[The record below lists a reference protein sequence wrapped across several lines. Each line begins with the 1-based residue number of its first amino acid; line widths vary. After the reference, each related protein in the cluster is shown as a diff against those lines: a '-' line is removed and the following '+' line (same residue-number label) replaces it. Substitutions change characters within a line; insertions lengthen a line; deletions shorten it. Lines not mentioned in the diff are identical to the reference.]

1 MRRQARPICLSVV
14 VLHTIAMSTELPS
27 DSTNS
32 RNLWVGLM
40 SLAQLISWG
49 SLYYTFSLLMPV
61 VEQDLG
67 ASRVAVSGAFSAA
80 LLVSGLAGLVVG
92 RLIDQGHAR
101 AVMSIGS
108 IGAGLLLLAHSQ
120 ITSVA
125 GLYVVWIGLGIAMAC
140 ILYEPVFT
148 VLIRRWP
155 KDYRRSLIAMT
166 FLGGLAS
173 TVFIPLSAWMIERL
187 GWRETCLVLAA
198 MHFFLCLPI
207 HVRMLRGEPPGR
219 RAGSQSAAS
228 ASGPDGTVASVRDLA
243 TSPAFLLI
251 TVFSFVFM
259 GLSAALSAHMVPLL
273 RERGLPAAWAVV
285 VPASIGV
292 MQVVG
297 RLLLFAFEG
306 RIDPKKLDLIIP
318 LLMPLS
324 LLLLLAG
331 GGSTGA
337 ALAFAACFG
346 VGNGLITIVKATA
359 IAAYVSRDRVAVLS
373 GLQTLPGAVARAC
386 GPIMLAA
393 LWTFSSSYTAGLWLL
408 IVAGV
413 VATGLLAAAQKRA
426 LPQS

>member
-1 MRRQARPICLSVV
+1 
-14 VLHTIAMSTELPS
+14 MSTELPAS
-27 DSTNS
+27 APDA
-32 RNLWVGLM
+32 RNLWVGAM

-61 VEQDLG
+61 VELDLN
-67 ASRVAVSGAFSAA
+67 ANRVEVSGAFSAA
-80 LLVSGLAGLVVG
+80 LLASGLAGLVVG
-92 RLIDQGHAR
+92 RLIDQGRAR

-108 IGAGLLLLAHSQ
+108 VAAGLLLIAHSR
-120 ITSVA
+120 ISSVV
-125 GLYVVWIGLGIAMAC
+125 GLYAVWIGLGIAMAC

-173 TVFIPLSAWMIERL
+173 TVFIPLSAWMIDRL
-187 GWRETCLVLAA
+187 GWRETCLVLTA

-207 HVRMLRGEPPGR
+207 HVWMLRDEPPAR
-219 RAGSQSAAS
+219 REVARDAAS
-228 ASGPDGTVASVRDLA
+228 ASESTGTLASVRELA

-273 RERGLPAAWAVV
+273 RERGLPAAWAVA

-292 MQVVG
+292 MQVIG
-297 RLLLFAFEG
+297 RLVLFVFEG

-393 LWTFSSSYTAGLWLL
+393 LWTVSSSYTAGVWLL

-413 VATGLLAAAQKRA
+413 VETGLLAAAQRRA

>member
-1 MRRQARPICLSVV
+1 
-14 VLHTIAMSTELPS
+14 MSTEPPV
-27 DSTNS
+27 TAPHA
-32 RNLWVGLM
+32 RNLWVGAM

-61 VEQDLG
+61 VELDLG
-67 ASRVAVSGAFSAA
+67 ANRVEVSGAFSAA
-80 LLVSGLAGLVVG
+80 LLASGLAGVVVG

-108 IGAGLLLLAHSQ
+108 VGAGLLLIAHSK
-120 ITSVA
+120 ITSLV
-125 GLYVVWIGLGIAMAC
+125 GLYSVWIGLGIAMAC

-155 KDYRRSLIAMT
+155 RDYRRSLIAMT

-173 TVFIPLSAWMIERL
+173 TVFIPLSAWMIAGL

-198 MHFFLCLPI
+198 MHFLLCLPI
-207 HVRMLRGEPPGR
+207 HLWMLRDEPPAWHEVARDG
-219 RAGSQSAAS
+219 AS
-228 ASGPDGTVASVRDLA
+228 ASESSGTAPSVRELA
-243 TSPAFLLI
+243 TSPAFVLI
-251 TVFSFVFM
+251 SVFSFVFM

-273 RERGLPAAWAVV
+273 GERGLPAAWAVA

-292 MQVVG
+292 MQVIG
-297 RLLLFAFEG
+297 RLLLFIFEG

-331 GGSTGA
+331 GGSIGA

-386 GPIMLAA
+386 GPILLAA
-393 LWTFSSSYTAGLWLL
+393 LWTVSSSYTAGLWLL
-408 IVAGV
+408 VVAGM

>member
-1 MRRQARPICLSVV
+1 
-14 VLHTIAMSTELPS
+14 MSTEPS
-27 DSTNS
+27 ATALHA
-32 RNLWVGLM
+32 RNLWVGAM

-61 VEQDLG
+61 VELDLG
-67 ASRVAVSGAFSAA
+67 ANRVEVSGAFSAA
-80 LLVSGLAGLVVG
+80 LLASGLAGLVVG

-108 IGAGLLLLAHSQ
+108 VGAGLLLIAHSK
-120 ITSVA
+120 ITSLV
-125 GLYVVWIGLGIAMAC
+125 GLYSVWIGLGIAMAC

-155 KDYRRSLIAMT
+155 RDYRRSLIAMT

-173 TVFIPLSAWMIERL
+173 TVFIPLSAWMIAGL

-198 MHFFLCLPI
+198 MHFLLCLPI
-207 HVRMLRGEPPGR
+207 HLWMLRDEPPAWHEAARDG
-219 RAGSQSAAS
+219 AS
-228 ASGPDGTVASVRDLA
+228 ASESSGTAPSVRELA
-243 TSPAFLLI
+243 TSPAFVLI
-251 TVFSFVFM
+251 SVFSFVFM

-273 RERGLPAAWAVV
+273 GERGLPAAWAVA

-292 MQVVG
+292 MQVIG
-297 RLLLFAFEG
+297 RLLLFIFEG

-331 GGSTGA
+331 GGSIGA

-393 LWTFSSSYTAGLWLL
+393 LWTLSSSYTAGLWLL

>member
-1 MRRQARPICLSVV
+1 
-14 VLHTIAMSTELPS
+14 MSAELPATAP
-27 DSTNS
+27 DS
-32 RNLWVGLM
+32 RNLWVGAM
-40 SLAQLISWG
+40 SFAQLISWG

-61 VEQDLG
+61 IELDLG
-67 ASRVAVSGAFSAA
+67 ANRVEVSGAFSAA
-80 LLVSGLAGLVVG
+80 LLASGLAGLMVG
-92 RLIDQGHAR
+92 RLIDQGRAR

-108 IGAGLLLLAHSQ
+108 VAAGLLLIAHSR
-120 ITSVA
+120 ISSVV
-125 GLYVVWIGLGIAMAC
+125 GLYAVWIGLGIAMAC

-173 TVFIPLSAWMIERL
+173 TVFIPLSAWMIDRL

-198 MHFFLCLPI
+198 MHVFLCLPI
-207 HVRMLRGEPPGR
+207 HFWMLRDEPPAR
-219 RAGSQSAAS
+219 RDVVRDAAAAS
-228 ASGPDGTVASVRDLA
+228 ASNGTLASVRELA

-273 RERGLPAAWAVV
+273 RERGLPATWAVA

-292 MQVVG
+292 MQVIG
-297 RLLLFAFEG
+297 RLVLFIFEG

-393 LWTFSSSYTAGLWLL
+393 LWTVSSSYTVGLWLL

-413 VATGLLAAAQKRA
+413 VATGLLAAAQTRA
-426 LPQS
+426 VPQL

>member
-1 MRRQARPICLSVV
+1 
-14 VLHTIAMSTELPS
+14 MSTDLPATAP
-27 DSTNS
+27 DS
-32 RNLWVGLM
+32 RNLWVGAM

-61 VEQDLG
+61 IELDLG
-67 ASRVAVSGAFSAA
+67 ANRVEVSGAFSAA
-80 LLVSGLAGLVVG
+80 LLASGLAGLVVG

-108 IGAGLLLLAHSQ
+108 VGAGLLLIAHSQ
-120 ITSVA
+120 ITSLF
-125 GLYVVWIGLGIAMAC
+125 GLYAVWIGLGIAMAC

-173 TVFIPLSAWMIERL
+173 TVFIPLSAWMIDRL

-198 MHFFLCLPI
+198 MHFLLCLPI
-207 HVRMLRGEPPGR
+207 HLWMLRDEPPAR
-219 RAGSQSAAS
+219 REVARDAAS
-228 ASGPDGTVASVRDLA
+228 ASESNGTLASVRELA

-273 RERGLPAAWAVV
+273 RERGLPAAWAVA

-292 MQVVG
+292 MQVIG
-297 RLLLFAFEG
+297 RLVLFVFEG

-331 GGSTGA
+331 GGSIGA

-393 LWTFSSSYTAGLWLL
+393 LWTVSSSYTAGLWLL

>member
-1 MRRQARPICLSVV
+1 
-14 VLHTIAMSTELPS
+14 MSAELPATAP
-27 DSTNS
+27 DS
-32 RNLWVGLM
+32 RNLWVGAM
-40 SLAQLISWG
+40 SFAQLISWG

-61 VEQDLG
+61 IELDLG
-67 ASRVAVSGAFSAA
+67 ANRVEVSGAFSAA
-80 LLVSGLAGLVVG
+80 LLASGLAGLMVG
-92 RLIDQGHAR
+92 RLIDQGRAR

-108 IGAGLLLLAHSQ
+108 VAAGLLLIAHSR
-120 ITSVA
+120 ISSVV
-125 GLYVVWIGLGIAMAC
+125 GLYAVWIGLGIAMAC

-173 TVFIPLSAWMIERL
+173 TVFIPLSAWMIDRL

-198 MHFFLCLPI
+198 MHVFLCLPI
-207 HVRMLRGEPPGR
+207 HFWMLRDEPPAR
-219 RAGSQSAAS
+219 RDVVRDAAS
-228 ASGPDGTVASVRDLA
+228 ASASNGTLASVRELA

-273 RERGLPAAWAVV
+273 RERGLPATWAVA

-292 MQVVG
+292 MQVIG
-297 RLLLFAFEG
+297 RLVLFIFEG

-393 LWTFSSSYTAGLWLL
+393 LWTVSSSYTVGLWLL

-413 VATGLLAAAQKRA
+413 VATGLLAAAQSRA
-426 LPQS
+426 VPQS

>member
-1 MRRQARPICLSVV
+1 
-14 VLHTIAMSTELPS
+14 MSTEQPA
-27 DSTNS
+27 TAPHA
-32 RNLWVGLM
+32 RNLWVGAM

-61 VEQDLG
+61 VELDLG
-67 ASRVAVSGAFSAA
+67 ANRVEVSGAFSAA
-80 LLVSGLAGLVVG
+80 LLASGLAGVVVG

-108 IGAGLLLLAHSQ
+108 LVAGLLLIAHSK
-120 ITSVA
+120 ISSVV
-125 GLYVVWIGLGIAMAC
+125 GLYAVWIGLGIAMAC

-155 KDYRRSLIAMT
+155 KDYRRPLIAMT

-173 TVFIPLSAWMIERL
+173 TVFIPLSAWMIARL

-198 MHFFLCLPI
+198 MHFLLCLPI
-207 HVRMLRGEPPGR
+207 HLWMLRDEPPVRHEVARDG
-219 RAGSQSAAS
+219 AS
-228 ASGPDGTVASVRDLA
+228 ASESSGTALSVRELA
-243 TSPAFLLI
+243 TSPAFVLI
-251 TVFSFVFM
+251 SVFTFVFM

-273 RERGLPAAWAVV
+273 GERGLPAAWAVA

-292 MQVVG
+292 MQVIG
-297 RLLLFAFEG
+297 RLVLFIFEG
-306 RIDPKKLDLIIP
+306 RIEPKKLDLIIP

-331 GGSTGA
+331 GGSIGA

-386 GPIMLAA
+386 GPILLAA
-393 LWTFSSSYTAGLWLL
+393 LWTVSSSYTAGLWLL

>member
-1 MRRQARPICLSVV
+1 
-14 VLHTIAMSTELPS
+14 MSTEPPA
-27 DSTNS
+27 TAPHA
-32 RNLWVGLM
+32 RNLWVGAM

-61 VEQDLG
+61 VELDLG
-67 ASRVAVSGAFSAA
+67 ANRVEVSGAFSAA
-80 LLVSGLAGLVVG
+80 LLASGLAGLVVG

-108 IGAGLLLLAHSQ
+108 LVAGLLLIAHSK
-120 ITSVA
+120 ITSVV
-125 GLYVVWIGLGIAMAC
+125 GLYAVWIGLGIAMAC

-155 KDYRRSLIAMT
+155 RDYRRSLIAMT

-173 TVFIPLSAWMIERL
+173 TVFIPLSAWMIAGL

-198 MHFFLCLPI
+198 MHFLLCLPI
-207 HVRMLRGEPPGR
+207 HLWMLRDEPPAR
-219 RAGSQSAAS
+219 HEVARDRAS
-228 ASGPDGTVASVRDLA
+228 ASESSGIALSVRELA
-243 TSPAFLLI
+243 TSPAFVLI
-251 TVFSFVFM
+251 SVFSFVFM

-273 RERGLPAAWAVV
+273 GERGLPAAWAVA

-292 MQVVG
+292 MQVIG
-297 RLLLFAFEG
+297 RLVLFIFEG
-306 RIDPKKLDLIIP
+306 RIEPKKLDLIIP

-331 GGSTGA
+331 GGSIGA

-386 GPIMLAA
+386 GPILLAA
-393 LWTFSSSYTAGLWLL
+393 LWTVSSSYTAGLWLL

>member
-1 MRRQARPICLSVV
+1 MADI
-14 VLHTIAMSTELPS
+14 IAMSTDTPGPGA
-27 DSTNS
+27 DF
-32 RNLWVGLM
+32 RNRWVGLM

-67 ASRVAVSGAFSAA
+67 ANRVAVSGAFSAA
-80 LLVSGLAGLVVG
+80 LLASGLAGLVVG
-92 RLIDQGHAR
+92 RLIDQGRAR
-101 AVMSIGS
+101 AVMSTGS
-108 IGAGLLLLAHSQ
+108 VGAGLLLIAHSK
-120 ITSVA
+120 ITSV
-125 GLYVVWIGLGIAMAC
+125 GELYVVWIGLGIAMAC

-173 TVFIPLSAWMIERL
+173 TVFIPLSAWMIGRL
-187 GWRETCLVLAA
+187 GWRDTCLVLAA
-198 MHFFLCLPI
+198 MHVCLCLPI
-207 HVRMLRGEPPGR
+207 HLRMLRDEPPGR
-219 RAGSQSAAS
+219 CEISPSAESESRSHGTAGS
-228 ASGPDGTVASVRDLA
+228 VRELA

-273 RERGLPAAWAVV
+273 RERGLPAAWAVA

-292 MQVVG
+292 MQVIG
-297 RLLLFAFEG
+297 RLVLFIFEG

-331 GGSTGA
+331 GGSIGA

-393 LWTFSSSYTAGLWLL
+393 LWTFSNSYTAGLWLL

-426 LPQS
+426 LPQP

>member
-1 MRRQARPICLSVV
+1 
-14 VLHTIAMSTELPS
+14 MSTEPS
-27 DSTNS
+27 ATALHA
-32 RNLWVGLM
+32 RNLWVGAM

-61 VEQDLG
+61 VELDLG
-67 ASRVAVSGAFSAA
+67 ANRVEVSGAFSAA
-80 LLVSGLAGLVVG
+80 LLASGLAGVVVG

-108 IGAGLLLLAHSQ
+108 LGAGLLLIAHSK
-120 ITSVA
+120 ISSVV
-125 GLYVVWIGLGIAMAC
+125 GLYAVWIGLGIAMAC

-155 KDYRRSLIAMT
+155 RDYRRSLIAMT

-173 TVFIPLSAWMIERL
+173 TVFIPLSAWMIARL

-198 MHFFLCLPI
+198 MHFLLCLPI
-207 HVRMLRGEPPGR
+207 HLWMLRDEPPARHKVARDG
-219 RAGSQSAAS
+219 AS
-228 ASGPDGTVASVRDLA
+228 ASESSGTALSVRELA
-243 TSPAFLLI
+243 TSPAFVLI
-251 TVFSFVFM
+251 SVFSFVFM

-273 RERGLPAAWAVV
+273 GERGLPAAWAVA

-292 MQVVG
+292 MQVIG
-297 RLLLFAFEG
+297 RLVLFIFEG
-306 RIDPKKLDLIIP
+306 RIEPKKLDLIIP

-331 GGSTGA
+331 GGSIGA

-386 GPIMLAA
+386 GPILLAA
-393 LWTFSSSYTAGLWLL
+393 LWTVSSSYTAGLWLL
-408 IVAGV
+408 VVAGV

>member
-1 MRRQARPICLSVV
+1 
-14 VLHTIAMSTELPS
+14 MSTELPAS
-27 DSTNS
+27 AQDA
-32 RNLWVGLM
+32 RNLWVGAM

-61 VEQDLG
+61 VELDLN
-67 ASRVAVSGAFSAA
+67 ANRVEVSGAFSAA
-80 LLVSGLAGLVVG
+80 LLASGLAGLVVG
-92 RLIDQGHAR
+92 KLIDQGRAR

-108 IGAGLLLLAHSQ
+108 VAAGLLLIAHSR
-120 ITSVA
+120 ISSVI
-125 GLYVVWIGLGIAMAC
+125 GLYAVWIGLGIAMAC

-173 TVFIPLSAWMIERL
+173 TVFIPLSAWMIDRL

-198 MHFFLCLPI
+198 LHFFLCLPI
-207 HVRMLRGEPPGR
+207 HVWMLRDEPPVR
-219 RAGSQSAAS
+219 RDVARDEAS
-228 ASGPDGTVASVRDLA
+228 ASESNGTLASVRELA

-273 RERGLPAAWAVV
+273 RERGLPAAWAVA

-292 MQVVG
+292 MQVIG
-297 RLLLFAFEG
+297 RLVLFVFEG
-306 RIDPKKLDLIIP
+306 RIDPKKLDLLIP

-393 LWTFSSSYTAGLWLL
+393 LWTLSSSYTAGLWLL

>member
-1 MRRQARPICLSVV
+1 
-14 VLHTIAMSTELPS
+14 
-27 DSTNS
+27 
-32 RNLWVGLM
+32 
-40 SLAQLISWG
+40 
-49 SLYYTFSLLMPV
+49 
-61 VEQDLG
+61 
-67 ASRVAVSGAFSAA
+67 
-80 LLVSGLAGLVVG
+80 
-92 RLIDQGHAR
+92 
-101 AVMSIGS
+101 
-108 IGAGLLLLAHSQ
+108 
-120 ITSVA
+120 
-125 GLYVVWIGLGIAMAC
+125 
-140 ILYEPVFT
+140 
-148 VLIRRWP
+148 
-155 KDYRRSLIAMT
+155 MT

-173 TVFIPLSAWMIERL
+173 TVFIPLSAWMIDRL

-198 MHFFLCLPI
+198 MHVFLCLPI
-207 HVRMLRGEPPGR
+207 HFWMLRDEPPAR
-219 RAGSQSAAS
+219 RDVVRDAAAAS
-228 ASGPDGTVASVRDLA
+228 ASNGTLASVRELA

-273 RERGLPAAWAVV
+273 RERGLPATWAVA

-292 MQVVG
+292 MQVIG
-297 RLLLFAFEG
+297 RLVLFIFEG

-393 LWTFSSSYTAGLWLL
+393 LWTVSSSYTVGLWLL

-413 VATGLLAAAQKRA
+413 VATGLLAAAQTRA
-426 LPQS
+426 VPQL

>member
-1 MRRQARPICLSVV
+1 
-14 VLHTIAMSTELPS
+14 MSTEPPA
-27 DSTNS
+27 TAPHA
-32 RNLWVGLM
+32 RNLWVGAM

-61 VEQDLG
+61 VELDLG
-67 ASRVAVSGAFSAA
+67 ANRVEVSGAFSAA
-80 LLVSGLAGLVVG
+80 LLASGLAGLVVG
-92 RLIDQGHAR
+92 RLIDQGRAR

-108 IGAGLLLLAHSQ
+108 VGAGLLLIAHSQ
-120 ITSVA
+120 ITSLV
-125 GLYVVWIGLGIAMAC
+125 GLYAVWIGLGIAMAC

-173 TVFIPLSAWMIERL
+173 TVFIPLSAWMIARL

-207 HVRMLRGEPPGR
+207 HLLMLRDEPPARHQAGR
-219 RAGSQSAAS
+219 DGAS
-228 ASGPDGTVASVRDLA
+228 ASEPNGTALGVRELA
-243 TSPAFLLI
+243 TSPAFVLI
-251 TVFSFVFM
+251 SVFSFVFM

-273 RERGLPAAWAVV
+273 SERGLPAAWAVA

-292 MQVVG
+292 MQVIG
-297 RLLLFAFEG
+297 RLVLFVFEG

-318 LLMPLS
+318 LLTPLS

-331 GGSTGA
+331 GGSIGA

-393 LWTFSSSYTAGLWLL
+393 LWTLSSSYTAGLWLL

>member
-1 MRRQARPICLSVV
+1 MVQI
-14 VLHTIAMSTELPS
+14 IAMSTDAPATEAE
-27 DSTNS
+27 S

-67 ASRVAVSGAFSAA
+67 ASRVEVSGAFSAA
-80 LLVSGLAGLVVG
+80 LLASGLGGLVVG
-92 RLIDQGHAR
+92 RLIDRGHAR

-108 IGAGLLLLAHSQ
+108 IGAGLLLLAHSRV
-120 ITSVA
+120 TSVA
-125 GLYVVWIGLGIAMAC
+125 ALYAVWIGLGIVMAC

-207 HVRMLRGEPPGR
+207 HLWMLRDEPPARREVGR
-219 RAGSQSAAS
+219 DAAS
-228 ASGPDGTVASVRDLA
+228 AGEPNGSVASVRELA

-273 RERGLPAAWAVV
+273 RERGLPAAWAVA

-292 MQVVG
+292 MQVLG
-297 RLLLFAFEG
+297 RLVLFVFEG

-393 LWTFSSSYTAGLWLL
+393 LWTVSSSYTAGLWLL

>member
-1 MRRQARPICLSVV
+1 
-14 VLHTIAMSTELPS
+14 
-27 DSTNS
+27 
-32 RNLWVGLM
+32 
-40 SLAQLISWG
+40 
-49 SLYYTFSLLMPV
+49 
-61 VEQDLG
+61 
-67 ASRVAVSGAFSAA
+67 
-80 LLVSGLAGLVVG
+80 
-92 RLIDQGHAR
+92 
-101 AVMSIGS
+101 
-108 IGAGLLLLAHSQ
+108 
-120 ITSVA
+120 
-125 GLYVVWIGLGIAMAC
+125 
-140 ILYEPVFT
+140 
-148 VLIRRWP
+148 
-155 KDYRRSLIAMT
+155 MT
-166 FLGGLAS
+166 FMGGLAS
-173 TVFIPLSAWMIERL
+173 TVFIPLSAWMIDRL

-207 HVRMLRGEPPGR
+207 HVWMLRDEPPAR
-219 RAGSQSAAS
+219 REVARDAIS
-228 ASGPDGTVASVRDLA
+228 ASESNGTLASVRELA

-273 RERGLPAAWAVV
+273 RERGLPAAWAVA

-297 RLLLFAFEG
+297 RLVLFVFEG

-393 LWTFSSSYTAGLWLL
+393 LWTVSSSYTAGLWLL

>member
-1 MRRQARPICLSVV
+1 
-14 VLHTIAMSTELPS
+14 MSTDPRTTAA
-27 DSTNS
+27 DS

-61 VEQDLG
+61 IEQDLG
-67 ASRVAVSGAFSAA
+67 ASRVEVSGAFSAA
-80 LLVSGLAGLVVG
+80 LLASGLAGLVVG

-101 AVMSIGS
+101 AVMSVGS
-108 IGAGLLLLAHSQ
+108 IGAGLLLLAHSRV
-120 ITSVA
+120 TSVA
-125 GLYVVWIGLGIAMAC
+125 GLYAVWIGLGIAMAC

-166 FLGGLAS
+166 FLAGLAS
-173 TVFIPLSAWMIERL
+173 TVFIPLSAWMIEAL
-187 GWRETCLVLAA
+187 GWRDTCLVLAA

-207 HVRMLRGEPPGR
+207 HLRMLRDEPPGR
-219 RAGSQSAAS
+219 LTDDRIAAS
-228 ASGPDGTVASVRDLA
+228 ASESDGTVASVRALA
-243 TSPAFLLI
+243 TSPAFVLI

-273 RERGLPAAWAVV
+273 RERGLPDAWAVA

-292 MQVVG
+292 MQVIG
-297 RLLLFAFEG
+297 RLVLFVFEG

-324 LLLLLAG
+324 LLLLLVG

-373 GLQTLPGAVARAC
+373 GLQTLPGAIARAC

-393 LWTFSSSYTAGLWLL
+393 LWTFSSSYTVGLWLL
-408 IVAGV
+408 MLASV

>member
-1 MRRQARPICLSVV
+1 
-14 VLHTIAMSTELPS
+14 MSAELPATAP
-27 DSTNS
+27 DS
-32 RNLWVGLM
+32 RNLWVGAM
-40 SLAQLISWG
+40 SFAQLISWG

-61 VEQDLG
+61 IELDLG
-67 ASRVAVSGAFSAA
+67 ANRVEVSGAFSAA
-80 LLVSGLAGLVVG
+80 LLASGLAGLMVG
-92 RLIDQGHAR
+92 RLIDQGRAR

-108 IGAGLLLLAHSQ
+108 VAAGLLLIAHSR
-120 ITSVA
+120 ISSVV
-125 GLYVVWIGLGIAMAC
+125 GLYAVWIGLGIAMAC

-173 TVFIPLSAWMIERL
+173 TVFIPLSAWMIDRL

-198 MHFFLCLPI
+198 MHVFLCLPI
-207 HVRMLRGEPPGR
+207 HFWMLRDEPPAR
-219 RAGSQSAAS
+219 RDVVRDAAS
-228 ASGPDGTVASVRDLA
+228 ASASNGTLASVRELA

-273 RERGLPAAWAVV
+273 RERGLPATWAVA

-292 MQVVG
+292 MQVIG
-297 RLLLFAFEG
+297 RLVLFIFEG

-393 LWTFSSSYTAGLWLL
+393 LWTVSSSYTVGLWLL

-413 VATGLLAAAQKRA
+413 VATGLLAAAQTRA
-426 LPQS
+426 VPQL

>member
-1 MRRQARPICLSVV
+1 MAQI
-14 VLHTIAMSTELPS
+14 IAMSTDTRAS
-27 DSTNS
+27 AADS

-61 VEQDLG
+61 IEQDLG
-67 ASRVAVSGAFSAA
+67 ASRVEVSGAFSAA
-80 LLVSGLAGLVVG
+80 LLASGLAGLVVG

-101 AVMSIGS
+101 AVMSVGS
-108 IGAGLLLLAHSQ
+108 IGAGLLLLAHSRV
-120 ITSVA
+120 TSVA
-125 GLYVVWIGLGIAMAC
+125 GLYAVWIGLGIAMAC

-166 FLGGLAS
+166 FLAGLAS
-173 TVFIPLSAWMIERL
+173 TVFIPLSAWMIEAL
-187 GWRETCLVLAA
+187 GWRDTCLVLAA

-207 HVRMLRGEPPGR
+207 HLRMLRDEPPGR
-219 RAGSQSAAS
+219 LTDDRIAAS
-228 ASGPDGTVASVRDLA
+228 ASESDGTVASVRALA
-243 TSPAFLLI
+243 TSPAFVLI

-273 RERGLPAAWAVV
+273 RERGLPDAWAVA

-292 MQVVG
+292 MQVIG
-297 RLLLFAFEG
+297 RLVLFVFEG

-324 LLLLLAG
+324 LLLLLVG

-373 GLQTLPGAVARAC
+373 GLQTLPGAIARAC

-393 LWTFSSSYTAGLWLL
+393 LWTFSSSYTVGLWLL
-408 IVAGV
+408 MLASV

>member
-1 MRRQARPICLSVV
+1 
-14 VLHTIAMSTELPS
+14 MSTEQPA
-27 DSTNS
+27 TAPHA
-32 RNLWVGLM
+32 RNLWVGAM

-61 VEQDLG
+61 VELDLG
-67 ASRVAVSGAFSAA
+67 ANRVEVSGAFSAA
-80 LLVSGLAGLVVG
+80 LLASGLAGVVVG

-108 IGAGLLLLAHSQ
+108 LVAGLLLIAHSK
-120 ITSVA
+120 ISSVV
-125 GLYVVWIGLGIAMAC
+125 GLYAVWIGLGIAMAC

-155 KDYRRSLIAMT
+155 RDYRRSLIAMT

-173 TVFIPLSAWMIERL
+173 TVFIPLSAWMIAGL

-198 MHFFLCLPI
+198 MHFLLCLPI
-207 HVRMLRGEPPGR
+207 HLWMLRDEPPVRHEVARDG
-219 RAGSQSAAS
+219 AS
-228 ASGPDGTVASVRDLA
+228 ASESSGTALSVRELA
-243 TSPAFLLI
+243 TSPAFVLI
-251 TVFSFVFM
+251 SVFSFVFM

-273 RERGLPAAWAVV
+273 GERGLPAAWAVA

-292 MQVVG
+292 MQVIG
-297 RLLLFAFEG
+297 RLVLFIFEG
-306 RIDPKKLDLIIP
+306 RIEPKKLDLIIP
-318 LLMPLS
+318 MLMPLS

-331 GGSTGA
+331 GGSIGA

-386 GPIMLAA
+386 GPILLAA
-393 LWTFSSSYTAGLWLL
+393 LWTVSSSYTAGLWLL

>member
-1 MRRQARPICLSVV
+1 
-14 VLHTIAMSTELPS
+14 MSTEPPA
-27 DSTNS
+27 TAPHA
-32 RNLWVGLM
+32 RNLWVGAM

-61 VEQDLG
+61 VELDLG
-67 ASRVAVSGAFSAA
+67 ANRVEVSGAFSAA
-80 LLVSGLAGLVVG
+80 LLASGLAGVVVG

-108 IGAGLLLLAHSQ
+108 LGAGLLLIAHSK
-120 ITSVA
+120 ISSVV
-125 GLYVVWIGLGIAMAC
+125 GLYAVWIGLGIAMAC

-173 TVFIPLSAWMIERL
+173 TVFIPLSAWMITRL

-198 MHFFLCLPI
+198 MHFLLCLPI
-207 HVRMLRGEPPGR
+207 HLWMLRDEPPARHKVARDG
-219 RAGSQSAAS
+219 AS
-228 ASGPDGTVASVRDLA
+228 ASESSGTALSVRELA
-243 TSPAFLLI
+243 TSPAFVLI
-251 TVFSFVFM
+251 SVFSFVFM

-273 RERGLPAAWAVV
+273 GERGLPAAWAVA

-292 MQVVG
+292 MQVIG
-297 RLLLFAFEG
+297 RLVLFIFEG
-306 RIDPKKLDLIIP
+306 RIEPKKLDLIIP

-331 GGSTGA
+331 GGSIGA

-386 GPIMLAA
+386 GPILLAA
-393 LWTFSSSYTAGLWLL
+393 LWTVSSSYTAGLWLL
-408 IVAGV
+408 VVAGV

>member
-1 MRRQARPICLSVV
+1 
-14 VLHTIAMSTELPS
+14 MSAELPA
-27 DSTNS
+27 TAPGS
-32 RNLWVGLM
+32 RNLWVGAM
-40 SLAQLISWG
+40 SFAQLISWG

-61 VEQDLG
+61 IELDLG
-67 ASRVAVSGAFSAA
+67 ANRVEVSGAFSAA
-80 LLVSGLAGLVVG
+80 LLASGLAGLMVG
-92 RLIDQGHAR
+92 RLIDQGRAR

-108 IGAGLLLLAHSQ
+108 VAAGLLLIAHSR
-120 ITSVA
+120 ISSVV
-125 GLYVVWIGLGIAMAC
+125 GLYAVWIGLGIAMAC

-173 TVFIPLSAWMIERL
+173 TVFIPLSAWMIDRL

-198 MHFFLCLPI
+198 MHVFLCLPI
-207 HVRMLRGEPPGR
+207 HFWMLRDEPPAR
-219 RAGSQSAAS
+219 RDVVRDAAAAS
-228 ASGPDGTVASVRDLA
+228 ASNGTLASVRELA

-273 RERGLPAAWAVV
+273 RERGLPATWAVA

-292 MQVVG
+292 MQVIG
-297 RLLLFAFEG
+297 RLVLFIFEG

-393 LWTFSSSYTAGLWLL
+393 LWTVSSSYTVGLWLL

-413 VATGLLAAAQKRA
+413 VATGLLAAAQSRA
-426 LPQS
+426 VPQS

>member
-1 MRRQARPICLSVV
+1 
-14 VLHTIAMSTELPS
+14 MSTEPPA
-27 DSTNS
+27 TAPHA
-32 RNLWVGLM
+32 RNLWVGAM

-61 VEQDLG
+61 VELDLG
-67 ASRVAVSGAFSAA
+67 ANRVEVSGAFSAA
-80 LLVSGLAGLVVG
+80 LLASGLAGVVVG

-108 IGAGLLLLAHSQ
+108 LGAGLLLIAHSK
-120 ITSVA
+120 ITSIV
-125 GLYVVWIGLGIAMAC
+125 GLYSVWIGLGIAMAC

-155 KDYRRSLIAMT
+155 KDYRRSRIAMT

-173 TVFIPLSAWMIERL
+173 TVFIPLSAWMIAGL

-198 MHFFLCLPI
+198 MHFLLCLPI
-207 HVRMLRGEPPGR
+207 HLWMLRDEP
-219 RAGSQSAAS
+219 SARHKVARDGAS
-228 ASGPDGTVASVRDLA
+228 ASESSGTELSVREMA
-243 TSPAFLLI
+243 TSPAFVLI
-251 TVFSFVFM
+251 SVFSFVFM

-273 RERGLPAAWAVV
+273 GERGLPAAWAVA

-292 MQVVG
+292 MQVIG
-297 RLLLFAFEG
+297 RLVLFIFEG

-331 GGSTGA
+331 GGSIGA

-386 GPIMLAA
+386 GPILLAA
-393 LWTFSSSYTAGLWLL
+393 LWTVSSSYTAGLWLL
-408 IVAGV
+408 VVAGV